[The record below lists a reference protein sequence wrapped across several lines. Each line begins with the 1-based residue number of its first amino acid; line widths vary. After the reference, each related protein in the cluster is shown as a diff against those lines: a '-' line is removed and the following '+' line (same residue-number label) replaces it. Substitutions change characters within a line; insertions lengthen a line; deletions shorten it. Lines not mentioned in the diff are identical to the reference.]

1 MISRLSEPPGRATL
15 RSDESAA
22 SLASMSP
29 ARKPSESLRRILEN
43 AGLLIFATLAVMSL
57 ALGRYTGALVWSGA
71 LLVFFAHAW
80 EGRFPSRVAGA
91 PSPDDSGAP
100 TRSRRFN
107 ALRWV
112 GVLLAFCGA
121 VALAL

>member
-1 MISRLSEPPGRATL
+1 MNSRRGELPVRAAL
-15 RSDESAA
+15 WSDESAA

-29 ARKPSESLRRILEN
+29 ARKPSEPLRRILEN

-80 EGRFPSRVAGA
+80 EGRFPSRIAAPSQDDDGA
-91 PSPDDSGAP
+91 PA
-100 TRSRRFN
+100 RSRRFN
-107 ALRWV
+107 ALRWI
-112 GVLLAFCGA
+112 GVLLAFSGA
-121 VALAL
+121 IALAL